1 MGVDVTRRFGTRSF
15 RKNPGRVA
23 LSADEATVSG
33 HVVLERV
40 QGQGRSALH
49 ARQARGGLFSC
60 AHGAFENPGAIA
72 LSADGITVNAF
83 LSDWYSAKGAVR
95 FEYATIKGDLRHAHC
110 ESMSVAFRLSEL
122 QAINGDESAT

>member
-1 MGVDVTRRFGTRSF
+1 MLPDDFGTRSF

-40 QGQGRSALH
+40 Q
-49 ARQARGGLFSC
+49 ARGKVRFMRARLGGLFSC
-60 AHGAFENPGAIA
+60 DHGAFENPGGIA

-95 FEYATIKGDLRHAHC
+95 FEYATIKGDLRHAHF